1 MTDYTKLHLVCQD
14 FAVGLQSANTVIDNN
29 QALWERLDKRHA
41 VGIQGNDAFLG
52 PGRHDDV
59 LIARTVADFTV
70 VSGPSGDDLLF
81 SLLSGPLIFE
91 APIALSTGQWLIY
104 VTTPRPFTA
113 KATIKG
119 ASASRARDATC
130 LVRSDPAGPYVVVS
144 TWDVESVALAAYD
157 FSLVLWSQG
166 VA

>member
-14 FAVGLQSANTVIDNN
+14 FAVGKQSVNTALDNN

-41 VGIQGNDAFLG
+41 TGTQANDAFLG

-59 LIARTVADFTV
+59 LIARTVADFSV
-70 VSGPSGDDLLF
+70 VDGPDGSQLLF
-81 SLLSGPLIFE
+81 ALLSGPLIFE
-91 APIALSTGQWLIY
+91 TPVALGTGQWKIY
-104 VTTPRPFTA
+104 VTTPTAFSA

-119 ASASRARDATC
+119 ASVSKAREATC
-130 LVRSDPAGPYVVVS
+130 LVRGDAAGPYVVVS
-144 TWDVESVALAAYD
+144 TWDVEGLALAAYD
-157 FSLVLWSQG
+157 FSLVLWAQG